1 LILIDANLLIYAYN
15 SGSREHEG
23 ARPWLEG
30 VLSQPEPVGLAW
42 MTLLA
47 FMRITTTSR
56 LMAQPFSLE
65 EVVSI
70 VDEWLALPQV
80 VVLDAGPRHWEILRG
95 LLLAGQASGAL
106 VMDAELAALA
116 IEHGANLC
124 TTDRDF
130 ARFAG
135 LKVENPLA

>member
-1 LILIDANLLIYAYN
+1 MILIDANLLIYAYDA
-15 SGSREHEG
+15 GSREHTS

-30 VLSQPEPVGLAW
+30 ILSRPEPVGLSW

-47 FMRITTTSR
+47 FMRLTTTPR
-56 LMAQPFSLE
+56 LMVRPFSLE
-65 EVVSI
+65 EVISI

-80 VVLDAGPRHWEILRG
+80 VLIEAGARHWEILRG
-95 LLLAGQASGAL
+95 LLPAAQARGAL
-106 VMDAELAALA
+106 VMDAELASLA
-116 IEHGANLC
+116 IENGATLF

-135 LKVENPLA
+135 LKFENPIA

>member
-1 LILIDANLLIYAYN
+1 MILIDANLLIYAYN

>member
-30 VLSQPEPVGLAW
+30 VLSQPEPVGLTW

-116 IEHGANLC
+116 IEHGADLC

>member
-1 LILIDANLLIYAYN
+1 MILIDANLLIYAYN

-30 VLSQPEPVGLAW
+30 VLSQPEPVGLTW

-116 IEHGANLC
+116 IEHGADLC

>member
-1 LILIDANLLIYAYN
+1 MILIDANLLIYAYN

-30 VLSQPEPVGLAW
+30 VLSQPEPVGLTW

-116 IEHGANLC
+116 IEHGASLC

>member
-30 VLSQPEPVGLAW
+30 VFSQPEPVGLSW

-47 FMRITTTSR
+47 FMRITTTTR
-56 LMAQPFSLE
+56 LMARPFSLE
-65 EVVSI
+65 EVISI
-70 VDEWLALPQV
+70 VDEWLVLPQV
-80 VVLDAGPRHWEILRG
+80 VVLDAGPRHWEILCG
-95 LLLAGQASGAL
+95 LLPASQASGAL

-116 IEHGANLC
+116 IEHGASLC